1 MELFERH
8 HPFFI
13 GIDSDGTIF
22 DTMEIKHKE
31 CFCPRII
38 LFWGLQPAARYARQ
52 AVEFVNLY
60 SRWRGV
66 NRWPALVK
74 IMDLLRE
81 RKEVIDL
88 GARIPELNQ
97 VRLFI
102 ASGSLLSNQGL
113 AEYIRSHPHP
123 ELEHALAWSE
133 AVNQAIEEMVHG
145 IPPFPHALESLQGMV
160 GQADLL
166 VTSGTPVDVIQ
177 REWEEHD
184 LLRYVQ
190 SLAGQEMG
198 TKESHILKAASGK
211 YAPCHMLMI
220 GDAPGDLDA
229 ARACKAFFFPIL
241 PGCEEE
247 SWKSFYHEGFHRF
260 IRRQFDPEY
269 QKQLIEQFMDL
280 LPEVPPWERASSKL
294 ADG

>member
-1 MELFERH
+1 MSFFETH

-31 CFCPRII
+31 CFCARII
-38 LFWGLQPAARYARQ
+38 LYWGLQPVARYARQ

-74 IMDLLRE
+74 IMDLLHERE
-81 RKEVIDL
+81 EVIER
-88 GARIPELNQ
+88 GANIPELTQ
-97 VRLFI
+97 IRAFI
-102 ASGSLLSNQGL
+102 ASGSVLSNHGL
-113 AEYIRSHPHP
+113 ADYIRSHPHP
-123 ELEHALAWSE
+123 ELEHALEWSE

-145 IPPFPHALESLQGMV
+145 IPPFPHALKSLQEMNGKVDM
-160 GQADLL
+160 L

-177 REWEEHD
+177 REWQEHD
-184 LLRYVQ
+184 LLKYIQ

-198 TKESHILKAASGK
+198 TKESHILGAASGE
-211 YAPCHMLMI
+211 YAPGHMLVI

-229 ARACKAFFFPIL
+229 AHICNALFFPIL
-241 PGCEEE
+241 PGREEE
-247 SWKSFYHEGFHRF
+247 SWQRFYQEGFDRF
-260 IRRQFDPEY
+260 IHDEFDPGY
-269 QKQLIEQFMDL
+269 QQRLIEQFMDL
-280 LPEVPPWERASSKL
+280 LPETPPWELRCLHSSNC
-294 ADG
+294 

>member
-1 MELFERH
+1 MESFKKH

-13 GIDSDGTIF
+13 GIDSDGTVF

-31 CFCPRII
+31 CFCPAII
-38 LFWGLQPAARYARQ
+38 LYWDLQPVARYARQ
-52 AVEFVNLY
+52 AAEFVNLY

-81 RKEVIDL
+81 RKEVVER
-88 GARIPELNQ
+88 GARIPELPQ
-97 VRLFI
+97 VRAFV
-102 ASGSLLSNQGL
+102 ASGSVLSNQGL
-113 AEYIRSHPHP
+113 ADYVGSHPHP

-145 IPPFPHALESLQGMV
+145 IPPFPHAMKSLREMQGKVDM
-160 GQADLL
+160 L

-177 REWEEHD
+177 REWQEHD
-184 LLRYVQ
+184 LLKYAQ

-198 TKESHILKAASGK
+198 TKERHILEAVSGN
-211 YAPCHMLMI
+211 YAPDHMLMI
-220 GDAPGDLDA
+220 GDAPGDLGA

-241 PGCEEE
+241 PGREEE
-247 SWKSFYHEGFHRF
+247 SWQCFYQEGFHRF
-260 IRRQFDPEY
+260 IQLEFDPGY
-269 QKQLIEQFMDL
+269 QQRLIEQFMDL
-280 LPEVPPWERASSKL
+280 LPEIPPWEQRTLNSSNC
-294 ADG
+294 